1 MTATERPSSPTAPS
15 STVEVELDVGG
26 MTCANCVMHVTR
38 ALEAVPG
45 VTRAEVNFATR
56 SAAVTMAIDEPGA
69 LGAGAVNRL
78 TRAVE
83 DAGYEVITA
92 TSRDR
97 RDKRREDDGD
107 GDSDTDDDDPAARAT
122 AREAAEAREVSRLVQ
137 DLVLAAIVSVPLLV
151 LGMSHGAIPFADTTI
166 GRFVQLALATVLVA
180 GPGRR
185 FFALA
190 SVALARKSA
199 DMNTLVALGVGAAYV
214 YSAIAVITPAAS
226 PHGEHALPHLYFEAA
241 AAIVTFVLL
250 GKLLETRA
258 RKRLSDAVK
267 GLVSLIPPTA
277 TRVVDTGETEVAV
290 TSLRSGML
298 IRVAPGERIPTDG
311 VVISGRSSADESM
324 LTGESLPVDKVAGS
338 SVVGG
343 SINHQG
349 SLVVRVTQTGRKG
362 ALGQIVAAVEA
373 AQGSRAPIAR
383 LADRVSR
390 VFVPIV
396 IAIALLAFFV
406 WLLVPP
412 PPGVDAFSLALEHFI
427 AVLVIACPCALGLA
441 TPAAVAVAMG
451 RGAELGILFRG
462 GATLE
467 AAGHLDTV
475 LIDKTGTLTEGR
487 PTMTDAIAVGLD
499 DKELLS
505 HVAALERRSEH
516 PMARALVAGAAERG
530 APMMEAEDFES
541 LTGGG
546 VSGRVRGRR
555 VLVGTRALLENQ
567 GILTSGLEAEAQR
580 LASEGKTPSFV
591 AVEGE
596 LVGLVAVADRPH
608 AQARVAIAD
617 LAALGLEAVMVTGDR
632 EETAAYIARGLGITR
647 VEAEVLPTGKSDL
660 AARYKAAG
668 KRVAM
673 VGDGVNDAP
682 ALATA
687 DIGIALGSGTDI
699 ANAAAD
705 ITLSRGIGS
714 LGVALR
720 LARKTLVVI
729 RRNLFWAFAYNVVGI
744 PLAAGLLVPVTGWT
758 LSPVFASLAMSL
770 SSVSVLLSS
779 LSLRRFERRQPP
791 QVSDPDT

>member
-1 MTATERPSSPTAPS
+1 MTTTRPTSSPPSQPSSPTPS
-15 STVEVELDVGG
+15 FDVDLDVGG

-38 ALEAVPG
+38 ALESVPG
-45 VTRAEVNFATR
+45 VTHAEVNFATR
-56 SAAVTMAIDEPGA
+56 SAAITIATSEPGPS
-69 LGAGAVNRL
+69 GHEAVKRL
-78 TRAVE
+78 TKAVE

-92 TSRDR
+92 TG
-97 RDKRREDDGD
+97 RERKGDGDDGD
-107 GDSDTDDDDPAARAT
+107 GNDDDDDPAARAS
-122 AREAAEAREVSRLVQ
+122 AREAAETREVSKLVQ

-151 LGMSHGAIPFADTTI
+151 LGMSHGAIPFADTTA
-166 GRFVQLALATVLVA
+166 GRYIQLALATVLVI

-190 SVALARKSA
+190 WRAIRRKSS
-199 DMNTLVALGVGAAYV
+199 DMNTLVALGVGAAYA
-214 YSAIAVITPAAS
+214 YSAIAVLVPSAF
-226 PHGEHALPHLYFEAA
+226 PHGEHTVAHLYFEAA
-241 AAIVTFVLL
+241 GAIVTFVLL

-277 TRVVDTGETEVAV
+277 TRLVDGVATEVNV
-290 TSLRSGML
+290 VILRSGML
-298 IRVAPGERIPTDG
+298 VRVAPGERVPTDG
-311 VVISGRSSADESM
+311 VVHSGRSSVDESL
-324 LTGESLPVDKVAGS
+324 LTGESLPIEKVTGS
-338 SVVGG
+338 PVVGG

-349 SLVVRVTQTGRKG
+349 SLVVRVTQTGSKS
-362 ALGQIVAAVEA
+362 ALGRIVAAVEA

-383 LADRVSR
+383 LADRVSGI
-390 VFVPIV
+390 FVPIV
-396 IAIALLAFFV
+396 VAIALVAFAV
-406 WLLVPP
+406 WLLVPAP
-412 PPGVDAFSLALEHFI
+412 PEVAALSVALEHFI

-467 AAGHLDTV
+467 AASHLDTV
-475 LIDKTGTLTEGR
+475 LLDKTGTLTEGR
-487 PTMTDAIAVGLD
+487 PTMTDTMAIGMDEV
-499 DKELLS
+499 ELLS
-505 HVAALERRSEH
+505 LVAALERRSEH
-516 PMARALVAGAAERG
+516 PMARALVAGAEQRG
-530 APMMEAEDFES
+530 APMIEADDFDN
-541 LTGGG
+541 LAGGG
-546 VSGRVRGRR
+546 VSGHVGGRR

-567 GILTSGLEAEAQR
+567 GISTTHLEAEADK
-580 LASEGKTPSFV
+580 LANAGKTPSFV
-591 AVEGE
+591 AVDGR
-596 LVGLVAVADRPH
+596 LVGLVAVADQPH
-608 AQARVAIAD
+608 AHARDAIAD
-617 LAALGLEAVMVTGDR
+617 LAALGLEVVMVTGDR
-632 EETAAYIARGLGITR
+632 KATARHIADELGIR
-647 VEAEVLPTGKSDL
+647 QVEAEVLPSGKSDL
-660 AARYKAAG
+660 TTRYKANG

-744 PLAAGLLVPVTGWT
+744 PLAAGVLVPLTGWT

-779 LSLRRFERRQPP
+779 LSLRRFERHTLTPAPLQ
-791 QVSDPDT
+791 